1 MTSERPRVLGSGIA
15 TRAGIIA
22 WCRQHPGMTEV
33 WNEQIGVT
41 NTIRENIL
49 LYLSQEEEEVKKD
62 ELRSTI
68 GMTRDSAD
76 QHLRFLEEHGF
87 VAKQLD
93 HSMHPEYQLTDKG
106 DELVGELRWG
116 DQS

>member
-1 MTSERPRVLGSGIA
+1 
-15 TRAGIIA
+15 
-22 WCRQHPGMTEV
+22 MTEV
-33 WNEQIGVT
+33 WNEQISVT

-49 LYLSQEEEEVKKD
+49 LYLSQEEEVKKD

-68 GMTRDSAD
+68 SMTRDSAD